1 MRVSKINVLAIC
13 LWTSVLF
20 GCESHND
27 TVELQVKST
36 DASELDKSLFQAQ
49 ALVNQGKDVQVRLSA
64 GTYYLNET
72 IKLTN
77 FSQNR
82 LSIIGA
88 KNGETIISG
97 ATKLS
102 PNWQKYNDD
111 IYQAKLDIN
120 NADQVF
126 ASGKLQVRARYP
138 NFDASVSVYNGFAP
152 NAIAPKRTQHWKN
165 PEGGFVHAMHKG
177 RWGGMHYQIT
187 GKGSDGSW
195 KLFGGF
201 QNNRPSPLHKKYQFV
216 ENVFAEL
223 DAEKEWYFDKTSKTL
238 FFYPENGHISRA
250 TTIEVPQLKHLIEI
264 SGSEDKPVRN
274 ISISNIT
281 FKHSLHTFMETNEQ
295 LLRSDWAIYRGGAIV
310 LNNAEHIQVSDNVLV
325 DLGGN
330 AIAINRYARNIEISG
345 NHISRIGAGA
355 VNFVGD
361 PSAVRSPSFTYN
373 EFVDAEKLD
382 LEHGPKNKLYPSDSL
397 VHDNLIHDI
406 GLIEKQV
413 AGVQLS
419 MSKSI
424 TISHNSIYRVPR
436 AGINASEGTWG
447 GHLIEF
453 NDVFD
458 TVMETG
464 DHGAFNSWGRDRF
477 WHPKRNAMDKL
488 AKLQPDLYK
497 KDAIETVV
505 IRNNRFRCD
514 HGWDIDLDDGSS
526 NYEIYNN
533 VMLNGGLKLREGF
546 ERNAYNNILIN
557 NALHPH
563 VWFENSQDKFTH
575 NIVMVGHKPVSSNHW
590 GEQVDYNLFSAEAAL
605 KKAQSLG
612 TDKHSVVGDPMF
624 IDAASGDYRVKEGS
638 KALQLGFKN
647 FAMDKFGVVSKKL
660 KAIAQTPELPV
671 LILASEEEGQSK
683 VFDLL
688 GAQIKSVENLGE
700 QSALGLPE
708 IAGAMVLSV
717 TEGSIMAKGGIRVN
731 DVILTAFGQDE
742 IVTSQDAMRSYQANR
757 WRKKMTL
764 VISRNQSTQKVVV
777 SLRD

>member
-1 MRVSKINVLAIC
+1 MSDNSAVTL
-13 LWTSVLF
+13 
-20 GCESHND
+20 H
-27 TVELQVKST
+27 VKSNST
-36 DASELDKSLFQAQ
+36 RGLERALEDAKTLLK
-49 ALVNQGKDVQVRLSA
+49 QGRNVQVQLSA
-64 GTYYLNET
+64 GTYYLNES

-77 FSQNR
+77 VSVNT

-88 KNGETIISG
+88 KNGQSVISG
-97 ATKLS
+97 AKHIS
-102 PNWQKYNDD
+102 PQWQKYNDSLYKAKID
-111 IYQAKLDIN
+111 IELV
-120 NADQVF
+120 DQLF
-126 ASGKLQVRARYP
+126 ASGELQVRARYP
-138 NFDASVSVYNGFAP
+138 NYDPTVSIYKGYAAD
-152 NAIAPKRTQHWKN
+152 AIAPNRTQHWKN

-187 GKGSDGSW
+187 GKAADGNW
-195 KLFGGF
+195 KLVGGF
-201 QNNRPSPLHKKYQFV
+201 QNNRPSPLHKKYKYV

-223 DAEKEWYFDKTSKTL
+223 DAEKEWYFDKNSKTL
-238 FFYPENGHISRA
+238 FFHPENGDISSA
-250 TTIEVPQLKHLIEI
+250 KTIEAPQLKHLVEI
-264 SGSEDKPVRN
+264 VGTQEKPARN
-274 ISISNIT
+274 ISVSNIT
-281 FKHSLHTFMETNEQ
+281 FKHSKHTFMETKEQ
-295 LLRSDWAIYRGGAIV
+295 LLRSDWSIYRGGAIFI
-310 LNNAEHIQVSDNVLV
+310 NNAKDVVIKNNTLV

-330 AIAINRYARNIEISG
+330 AIAINRYARNINIIS

-373 EFVDAEKLD
+373 EFVDMDKLD
-382 LEHGPKNKLYPSDSL
+382 LAHGPKNDLYPSDSV

-406 GLIEKQV
+406 GLVEKQV

-424 TISHNSIYRVPR
+424 TVSHNSIYRVPR

-458 TVMETG
+458 TVKETG

-563 VWFENSQDKFTH
+563 VWFENSKDKFTN

-590 GEQVDYNLFSAEAAL
+590 GEQVNYNLFSTEAAL
-605 KKAQSLG
+605 KKAHSLG
-612 TDKHSVVGDPMF
+612 IDEHSVVGDPMF
-624 IDAASGDYRVKEGS
+624 IDAASGDYRVKKGS
-638 KALQLGFKN
+638 KALEIGFKN
-647 FAMDKFGVVSKKL
+647 FDMDKFGVVSKKL
-660 KAIAQTPELPV
+660 KALAETPELPV

-717 TEGSIMAKGGIRVN
+717 TKGSIMDKGGIKPN

-742 IVTSQDAMRSYQANR
+742 VVTSQDAMRSYQANR
-757 WRKKMTL
+757 WRKKMTMT
-764 VISRNQSTQKVVV
+764 ISRNQSTQKVIVQ
-777 SLRD
+777 LRD